1 MGVYDKI
8 ISPAVGVL
16 QNCMRYIAL
25 LRGINVGGNNKVP
38 MAELRA
44 CIERAGLENVS
55 TYINSGN
62 VLFDCDETDAAVLV
76 ERCEHAIETRFGF
89 AVRVSVISKEQLDT
103 ALEHAPRWWDSD
115 PDSKH
120 NALFVIAP
128 ATSEAVMAAVGE
140 PKPEYEQVDSYGSV
154 IFWSAP
160 VKTFGR
166 TRWSRIVTMPA
177 YQDVT
182 IRGANT
188 AKKLRELVN

>member
-1 MGVYDKI
+1 
-8 ISPAVGVL
+8 
-16 QNCMRYIAL
+16 MRYIAL

-38 MAELRA
+38 MVELRA
-44 CIERAGLENVS
+44 CIENAGFENVS

-62 VLFDCDETDAAVLV
+62 VLFDTDETDAARLV
-76 ERCEHAIETRFGF
+76 ERCEYAIETYFGF
-89 AVRVSVISKEQLDT
+89 PVRVSVISKEELEA

-115 PDSKH
+115 PGSKH

-140 PKPEYEQVDSYGSV
+140 PKPEYEQVASYGSV

-166 TRWSRIVTMPA
+166 TRWSRIVAMPA